1 MYVFSSSSVKKNQ
14 VSKNIARNACTIFF
28 THYNA
33 HPLTRRQ
40 RKADDTSVSEQDQKF
55 LKKGLDE

>member
-1 MYVFSSSSVKKNQ
+1 MLFFACQKKR
-14 VSKNIARNACTIFF
+14 SA
-28 THYNA
+28 YNA

-40 RKADDTSVSEQDQKF
+40 RKADDSNVSEQDQKF